1 MNQNL
6 LFICGPTGVGKSS
19 LALRLAKKINGVIIN
34 SDSMQIYS
42 NLEILTARPSK
53 KDYEIAKHE
62 LYGYVSGSERYNV
75 AKWCNDILRI
85 ITLNKKNN
93 IPSIIVGG
101 TGMYIN
107 SLLNGLIDLPP
118 ILEKYKDESKYLIES
133 AGLDNFVKLI
143 IDIDSEALT
152 NISHND
158 SLRLRRIWEIYK
170 STGIT
175 FTEWKKKQN
184 KKFLINTNYNLYL
197 FIPPREQIYQN
208 VNLRFVKMIE
218 GGAIEE
224 VKKLKSLNLD
234 KSLPIM
240 RAHGVPEILNY
251 LDNNKPL
258 DVCID
263 RGQQVTRNYVK
274 RQLTWWRSSSLCF
287 HQVFNQFPK
296 EIDENL
302 LKT

>member
-1 MNQNL
+1 
-6 LFICGPTGVGKSS
+6 
-19 LALRLAKKINGVIIN
+19 
-34 SDSMQIYS
+34 MQIYS

-53 KDYEIAKHE
+53 TDCQIVRHE
-62 LYGYVSGSERYNV
+62 LYGYVNGSERYNV
-75 AKWCNDILRI
+75 AKWCNDISRI
-85 ITLNKKNN
+85 IAINKKNN
-93 IPSIIVGG
+93 TPSIIVGG

-107 SLLNGLIDLPP
+107 TLLSGLIDLPP
-118 ILEKYKDESKYLIES
+118 ILESHKDESKRLLENI
-133 AGLDNFVKLI
+133 GLDNFVKLV

-152 NISHND
+152 NISQND
-158 SLRLRRIWEIYK
+158 SLRLRRIWEVYK
-170 STGIT
+170 STGVT
-175 FTEWKKKQN
+175 FTEWKKKPN

-197 FIPPREQIYQN
+197 FSPSRDSIYQN

-251 LDNNKPL
+251 LDNNQPL
-258 DVCID
+258 DICID
-263 RGQQVTRNYVK
+263 KGQQVTRNYVK
-274 RQLTWWRSSSLCF
+274 RQLTWWRSSSLHF

-296 EIDENL
+296 DIDENL
-302 LKT
+302 IKI

>member
-1 MNQNL
+1 MDQNL
-6 LFICGPTGVGKSS
+6 FFICGPTGIGKSS

-42 NLEILTARPSK
+42 NLDILTARPSK
-53 KDYEIAKHE
+53 KDCQIVRHE

-75 AKWCNDILRI
+75 AKWCNDISRI
-85 ITLNKKNN
+85 ITINKKNN
-93 IPSIIVGG
+93 TPSIIVGG

-118 ILEKYKDESKYLIES
+118 ILENYKDESKQLLENI
-133 AGLDNFVKLI
+133 GLDNLVKLI

-152 NISHND
+152 NISRND

-170 STGIT
+170 STGVT

-184 KKFLINTNYNLYL
+184 KKFLINTDYNLYL
-197 FIPPREQIYQN
+197 FTPSREKIYQN

-234 KSLPIM
+234 KSFPIM
-240 RAHGVPEILNY
+240 RAHGVPEIINY
-251 LDNNKPL
+251 LNNNEPL
-258 DVCID
+258 EVCINK
-263 RGQQVTRNYVK
+263 GQQVTRNYVK
-274 RQLTWWRSSSLCF
+274 RQLTWWRSSSLRF
-287 HQVFNQFPK
+287 HQVFHQFPK

>member
-53 KDYEIAKHE
+53 KDCEIAKHE

-118 ILEKYKDESKYLIES
+118 ILEKYKDESQYLLES
-133 AGLDNFVKLI
+133 IGSDNFVKLI

>member
-53 KDYEIAKHE
+53 KDCEIAKHE

-118 ILEKYKDESKYLIES
+118 ILEKYKDESKYLLES
-133 AGLDNFVKLI
+133 IGDAGNKT
-143 IDIDSEALT
+143 ID
-152 NISHND
+152 
-158 SLRLRRIWEIYK
+158 
-170 STGIT
+170 
-175 FTEWKKKQN
+175 
-184 KKFLINTNYNLYL
+184 
-197 FIPPREQIYQN
+197 
-208 VNLRFVKMIE
+208 
-218 GGAIEE
+218 
-224 VKKLKSLNLD
+224 
-234 KSLPIM
+234 
-240 RAHGVPEILNY
+240 
-251 LDNNKPL
+251 
-258 DVCID
+258 
-263 RGQQVTRNYVK
+263 
-274 RQLTWWRSSSLCF
+274 
-287 HQVFNQFPK
+287 
-296 EIDENL
+296 
-302 LKT
+302 